1 MNTIYYF
8 NFNNYTNR
16 VVKGF
21 ATLTEYIQNAEYIGK
36 SNTVNFNKTNDLE
49 ANVICYLD
57 NYKSPDYALL
67 CEEDTIVSR
76 WFVMSETRGNKNNY
90 QLNLKRDIVYDN
102 LELILNN
109 ENTLIKS
116 GYAKDTEMAILNDE
130 ESFSFNEYKR
140 KEKVLDYS
148 YSSQNG
154 GWLAFFIGNKNDAKI
169 AFSTHSKT
177 SGAYFLDSENCTMPT
192 SNSYKT
198 DEKTKAD
205 ETVLYAGTRGYSMV
219 LVPAILFTEYNTYV
233 DYKIMLA
240 NASTVVENLVVVNEV
255 GVEIAVPLGETVY
268 TLMEQITNNII
279 SNTGTFLDAQIIPEV
294 KGFDYTI
301 DINNRVITIN
311 RFSAMDKFTNIL
323 FADSTGG
330 TVQACLLPISDEVE
344 FSYTSTF
351 KLSDLVNNYDASA
364 SKKLLECYKFYLESP
379 DRSTSAK
386 IDLRKFIKKTTGEI
400 ALDSV
405 SFTTKMLYQPFQSY
419 MYVYPYQ
426 SGTYYALNKEDGQYL
441 LCGYNNQILRTS
453 DAWINYLLNNK
464 NYLNSFNLEVRD
476 ATVNAIAGTIGSS
489 ISSAVT
495 VGALTGGGLHG
506 AIAGGVTGLATAV
519 ASGVESYMNIDEMK
533 KNFKWSCDNLQS
545 QPQSVSKVSTFTPMN
560 TIYPILSIYYND
572 EVVADNYK
580 LFKNYLKM
588 NGFTIN
594 KIDTIKNHYTQDYQY
609 VSAEIIKLDDFKGTA
624 VELQEIQKEVSR
636 GLLFQD

>member
-49 ANVICYLD
+49 ANVVCYLD

-76 WFVMSETRGNKNNY
+76 WFVISETRGNKNNY

-109 ENTLIKS
+109 ENTLVKR
-116 GYAKDTEMAILNDE
+116 GYAKDTETAILNDE
-130 ESFSFNEYKR
+130 EPFSFNEYKR
-140 KEKVLDYS
+140 KEEVLDYS

-154 GWLAFFIGNKNDAKI
+154 GWLAFFIGNKNNAKI

-177 SGAYFLDSENCTMPT
+177 SGAYFLDSGNCTMPT
-192 SNSYKT
+192 SKSYKT
-198 DEKTKAD
+198 DEKTKEN

-219 LVPAILFTEYNTYV
+219 LVPAILFTEYNNYV

-240 NASTVVENLVVVNEV
+240 NASTVIENLVVLNEV
-255 GVEIAVPLGETVY
+255 GIEVTVPLGETVY

-301 DINNRVITIN
+301 DIDNRVITIN
-311 RFSAMDKFTNIL
+311 RFSAMDKFANIL
-323 FADSTGG
+323 FADSTSGG
-330 TVQACLLPISDEVE
+330 VEACLLPVSDEVE

-351 KLSDLVNNYDASA
+351 NLSDLVKNYDANA

-386 IDLRKFIKKTTGEI
+386 IDLRKFIKKDTGAI
-400 ALDSV
+400 VADYI

-419 MYVYPYQ
+419 MYVYPYK
-426 SGTYYALNKEDGQYL
+426 SGTYYNLNKEDGQYL

-464 NYLNSFNLEVRD
+464 NYLNSFNLQVRD
-476 ATVNAIAGTIGSS
+476 AKINAVSGAVSTGIKGATTGAMLGGGVGAVALGATSAIA
-489 ISSAVT
+489 
-495 VGALTGGGLHG
+495 
-506 AIAGGVTGLATAV
+506 
-519 ASGVESYMNIDEMK
+519 SGIESYMNISEMK
-533 KNFKWSCDNLQS
+533 QNFKWSCDNLQS

-560 TIYPILSIYYND
+560 TIYPILSVYYND
-572 EVVADNYK
+572 EVIADDCK

-609 VSAEIIKLDDFKGTA
+609 VSAEIIRLDDFKGTA
-624 VELQEIQKEVSR
+624 TELQEIQNEISR
-636 GLLFQD
+636 GLFFQE